1 MVRRWMLD
9 DPRTLLRLLL
19 AGLFG
24 TLLSLAVPHASRIV
38 FDQALPDASP
48 HLMGVVAGCL
58 LLLGAHQAW
67 IKWIQSNLSI
77 GIAAQVERRGLQR
90 AVEAMV
96 YCSEKVLDQKNAGW
110 MMTTMQGVSD
120 TTNQYI
126 NGYRSL
132 VVQGT
137 MAVGYLISMGT
148 YSPAIASIVVVWT
161 LLIAALSYVVAEIEA
176 GHVRERLDREGE
188 QQQMLYS
195 LLASLASLRGL
206 FAIERLTRTWKE
218 RVRASEKATLRS
230 GKVGVGLDVL
240 QSVGSQTLSLGVLIW
255 AIVSCFAGDITVGEM
270 MFLTTTSAGLA
281 GSTKGVLDVVAQFRS
296 IVPYARR
303 VDELIRGADRQTGHS
318 SGARLSD
325 EIVVD
330 EVWYRYGRDL
340 PWVVKNHSWRLE
352 RGELVHLKARSGA
365 GKTTLLRIIAGL
377 ETPQRGSVSV
387 FGYNPAQAKDIV
399 LYVPQHCE
407 LFETSIRENLEL
419 LSGAARADI
428 LHAAHLTGLNRMLEA
443 LPMGEETLVSA
454 RGQNLSSGQRQL
466 IILTAAFASSRPVLL
481 LDEATSQMDDMMR
494 RRCQWDLLVQGRTVV
509 RVEHG

>member
-1 MVRRWMLD
+1 MLD
-9 DPRTLLRLLL
+9 DSQTLVRLFL

-24 TLLSLAVPHASRIV
+24 TLLSLAVPQASRIV

-67 IKWIQSNLSI
+67 VRWIQSNLSI
-77 GIAAQVERRGLQR
+77 GIATNVERRGLTR

-96 YCSEKVLDQKNAGW
+96 YCSEKMLDHKNAGW

-126 NGYRSL
+126 VGYRSL

-137 MAVGYLISMGT
+137 MALGYLISMGA
-148 YSPAIASIVVVWT
+148 YSPTIACLVVLWS
-161 LLIAALSYVVAEIEA
+161 LLTASLSYLLAEIEA
-176 GHVRERLDREGE
+176 GHVRERLERDGE
-188 QQQMLYS
+188 QQQLLYS
-195 LLASLASLRGL
+195 LLASLGSLRGL
-206 FAIERLTRTWKE
+206 FAVDRLTRSWKE
-218 RVRASEKATLRS
+218 RVRASEKANLRS
-230 GKVGVGLDVL
+230 EKVGVGLDIV
-240 QSVGSQTLSLGVLIW
+240 QSVGGQVLSVGVLIW
-255 AIVSCFAGDITVGEM
+255 AVVSCFAGDITVGEM

-281 GSTKGVLDVVAQFRS
+281 GATKGVLDVLTQFRS
-296 IVPYARR
+296 IQPYARR
-303 VDELIRGADRQTGHS
+303 VDELIRGADRRPDQPR
-318 SGARLSD
+318 GARLSD
-325 EIVVD
+325 EIIVD
-330 EVWYRYGRDL
+330 EVWFRYGREL

-352 RGELVHLKARSGA
+352 RGEMVHLQARSGA
-365 GKTTLLRIIAGL
+365 GKTTLLRLIAGL
-377 ETPQRGSVSV
+377 ETPHRGSVSV
-387 FGYNPAQAKDIV
+387 FGHNPAHARDIV
-399 LYVPQHCE
+399 LYVPQHCD
-407 LFETSIRENLEL
+407 LFETSIRENVEL
-419 LSGAARADI
+419 LSGASRADI
-428 LHAAHLTGLNRMLEA
+428 LHASHLTGLSRMLET

-494 RRCQWDLLVQGRTVV
+494 RRCQWDLLVQGRTVI